1 MRIGVPKE
9 TAAGERRVALVPEVV
24 RKLTAKDHEVVVEAG
39 AAEGALL
46 PDEQYREAGATI
58 GDPWNADVVVKVAP
72 PSADEITKLGS
83 GAAMI
88 GFLEPLTNPDGVR
101 ALAGAGVTAIAME
114 AIPRISRAQSMDALS
129 SQANIGGYRSVLV
142 AGTLLQRFYPMLMT
156 AAGTIP
162 PAKVLVLGAGVAG
175 LQAIATARRLGG
187 VVEAFD
193 VRAAVKE
200 QIESLGAKF
209 VELDMGLDAEAEGG
223 YARQLTDSEQ
233 QKQRELLADEIE
245 RQDVVITT
253 ALVPGRPA
261 PLLVTADAVR
271 RMKPGSVIV
280 DLAGAT
286 GGNCELTEPGQT
298 VVKEDVTIAAPL
310 NLPSEMA
317 EHASMLYARNLQSL
331 LGLLTDEEGNLH
343 LDFEDDIVAGACVTR
358 DGDIVHEAP
367 SPPPRRPP
375 PRRPTDA
382 RHEPDHPR
390 PGRLRRLRRHLQGAE
405 HAAYAADVRHER
417 DPRDR
422 PARRPARARDGR
434 RAGDAGQAPPRYRDH
449 LWDDQHRRRLLR
461 HRPHARDVQGQEGQ
475 AGRGRGGGQR
485 VEVTTL
491 AASFVHN
498 PNFIEVLYIVAFGL
512 FIYGLMGLTGP
523 RTAVRGNR
531 IAAVGMAIAVIATF
545 LVEGMDEWALIFLGI
560 VLGTAIGIPAARNVR
575 MTAMPQMVAL
585 FNGVGGGAVALIAWV
600 EFRSTG
606 GFTDEALYVAV
617 FSLFAAIV
625 GSISFWGSNIAF
637 GKLQEI

>member
-46 PDEQYREAGATI
+46 PDEQYAEAGATI

-83 GAAMI
+83 GATMI

-175 LQAIATARRLGG
+175 LQAIATARRLGA

-209 VELDMGLDAEAEGG
+209 VELDMGFDAEAEGG
-223 YARQLTDSEQ
+223 YARQLTDAEQ
-233 QKQRELLADEIE
+233 HKQRELLADEIE

-310 NLPSEMA
+310 NLPSDMA
-317 EHASMLYARNLQSL
+317 EHASMLYARNVQSL
-331 LGLLTDEEGNLH
+331 LDLLSDEEGNLH
-343 LDFEDDIVAGACVTR
+343 LDFEDEIVAGACVTR
-358 DGDIVHEAP
+358 DGDIVHEGAKSAAEKAP
-367 SPPPRRPP
+367 
-375 PRRPTDA
+375 A
-382 RHEPDHPR
+382 
-390 PGRLRRLRRHLQGAE
+390 
-405 HAAYAADVRHER
+405 
-417 DPRDR
+417 
-422 PARRPARARDGR
+422 
-434 RAGDAGQAPPRYRDH
+434 
-449 LWDDQHRRRLLR
+449 
-461 HRPHARDVQGQEGQ
+461 
-475 AGRGRGGGQR
+475 
-485 VEVTTL
+485 
-491 AASFVHN
+491 
-498 PNFIEVLYIVAFGL
+498 
-512 FIYGLMGLTGP
+512 
-523 RTAVRGNR
+523 
-531 IAAVGMAIAVIATF
+531 
-545 LVEGMDEWALIFLGI
+545 
-560 VLGTAIGIPAARNVR
+560 
-575 MTAMPQMVAL
+575 
-585 FNGVGGGAVALIAWV
+585 
-600 EFRSTG
+600 
-606 GFTDEALYVAV
+606 
-617 FSLFAAIV
+617 
-625 GSISFWGSNIAF
+625 
-637 GKLQEI
+637 

>member
-46 PDEQYREAGATI
+46 PDEQYREAGASI

-72 PSADEITKLGS
+72 PSADEIAKLGP
-83 GAAMI
+83 GATMI

-101 ALAGAGVTAIAME
+101 ALASAGVTAIAME

-175 LQAIATARRLGG
+175 LQAIATARRLGA

-193 VRAAVKE
+193 VRATVKE

-209 VELDMGLDAEAEGG
+209 VELDMGFDAEAEGG
-223 YARQLTDSEQ
+223 YARELTDDEQ

-280 DLAGAT
+280 DLAGAA

-298 VVKEDVTIAAPL
+298 VVKEDVTIASPL

-317 EHASMLYARNLQSL
+317 EHASMLYARNVQSL
-331 LGLLTDEEGNLH
+331 LDLLTDDEGNLH
-343 LDFEDDIVAGACVTR
+343 LDFEDEIVAGACVTR
-358 DGDIVHEAP
+358 DGDIVHEGAKSAAEKAP
-367 SPPPRRPP
+367 
-375 PRRPTDA
+375 A
-382 RHEPDHPR
+382 
-390 PGRLRRLRRHLQGAE
+390 
-405 HAAYAADVRHER
+405 
-417 DPRDR
+417 
-422 PARRPARARDGR
+422 
-434 RAGDAGQAPPRYRDH
+434 
-449 LWDDQHRRRLLR
+449 
-461 HRPHARDVQGQEGQ
+461 
-475 AGRGRGGGQR
+475 
-485 VEVTTL
+485 
-491 AASFVHN
+491 
-498 PNFIEVLYIVAFGL
+498 
-512 FIYGLMGLTGP
+512 
-523 RTAVRGNR
+523 
-531 IAAVGMAIAVIATF
+531 
-545 LVEGMDEWALIFLGI
+545 
-560 VLGTAIGIPAARNVR
+560 
-575 MTAMPQMVAL
+575 
-585 FNGVGGGAVALIAWV
+585 
-600 EFRSTG
+600 
-606 GFTDEALYVAV
+606 
-617 FSLFAAIV
+617 
-625 GSISFWGSNIAF
+625 
-637 GKLQEI
+637 